1 MPKNK
6 NKVLGTSS
14 LKVKPKKRPGLIKQL
29 SQPFLTSNKKNKKST
44 SEEKDELRLF
54 SGYDDM
60 FLPDSHKHAEDTV
73 YLSSE
78 MELESFLHFDKSPL
92 CIKISEGREKCFSGD
107 SGYMSPPCQSELLSP
122 GVGTAPAK
130 GILKKT
136 SVSPEV
142 RCDSPTVN
150 FVQLQNG
157 RATPDPI
164 RAMSPINCERA
175 KSPFDRSRAISPI
188 DRAMSPIGMESI
200 ENALGFLDDII
211 DEENTRKNVK
221 KSVSFGD
228 IAEVKNFLSDSS
240 DNDLFDE
247 LMPIRQNVSFGDV
260 ENLKRQKDECNQSFK
275 KSVSFEDIYAKP
287 CSNSSIHFDFL
298 TRSQSCEQIPLHDT
312 DSSEEEMENEILEIE
327 EKSVIEKSEI
337 EDDGKECGCES
348 ICEFEVEVK
357 VVDIQPR
364 SKVEGQEENEE
375 NEVAMDTCTVI
386 DSFNI
391 LICHHPACTKNNE
404 NRPMLLCKECDST
417 LHSRPESSGHLVLD
431 LPKRK
436 AVNEKTARFMHTNS
450 TPNFINQSLTSMDIE
465 EIEPGEG
472 DDDGELVVAMETDRN
487 NSVSKDIVDGSEAEK
502 KLKRKKVV
510 KAKRRHTTGFR
521 SHSASDIFGHP
532 VNSDDEG
539 SHEHRY
545 SYHGSID
552 ENTLMASS
560 GRSPNQALQRVG
572 KGTINH
578 ETFTLKI
585 LLPCGDEDIEIIA
598 AEKNVSLRESIQ
610 PILERRRMDI
620 DEINIFVEASKTP
633 LPMNCETFLLGG
645 TTMFIKQKDGEPSLP
660 SGSQSLSKATGS
672 KLSGGKSQSTK
683 SKSGGSLRSRRGIN
697 LSIDDTSFPMELK
710 ASISPQGTLREN
722 DTRKQK
728 QPSKLTTLFS
738 PMNKEK
744 EKQEQL
750 SEMLNNYSTNEL
762 PPFPELMKIGQI
774 QFDDET
780 FSIENDWR
788 EIVGN
793 SQDLTKRQQDQ
804 QEAIWELLQT
814 ELQYIRSTRVISDLF
829 LCVLLNLQNELILN
843 EIETHKLFNNISEIS
858 AANAEFWRN
867 HLRKVLEETRNNATP
882 LNPSLMKQGFHMY
895 HDIFQP
901 YVQYCARQKVCTD
914 YMKSQYNE
922 NDLFKTFVIWA
933 EAQSRCNRLKL
944 TDLLVKPMQRLT
956 KYSLLLQAILRK
968 TEDDHQRRDLL
979 EMIASVDRFVHH
991 VNATL
996 HQQHEEEKLQ
1006 AIVDKIEPYDAV
1018 DAPNDECL
1026 KLIQPYNSNFNLT
1039 APMPGCTAGQT
1050 RGLVMQSPL
1059 KMKEYQNR
1067 MDVECLLFTDLLLIC
1082 KANKRM
1088 DKYKIVKPPMRVD
1101 RIITHELKDK
1111 GSFLLIY
1118 VNEYH
1123 VPVSSFTF
1131 HGDQNAVHIWVT
1143 HIKKAQDLFQEAKV
1157 ASAHHDKAMFPQS
1170 EIITEEV
1177 IGYTPLGMVEG
1188 SDGLPLLQL
1197 TRCASE
1203 EPDSLRADSVS
1214 SPINRSR
1221 SWNEMTSSSSESRST
1236 NSHVPQYVDA
1246 GTGTSGN
1253 HGVVMVSSASDLE
1266 RVSNN
1271 VTPNTGGH
1279 ATVQYSKSDPT
1290 VFSQYIG
1297 DDKLQVPGLSVSAGT
1312 SESDMSSLPEFVD
1325 VNMKS
1330 KLYQRR
1336 QSRTEKRYHTADA
1349 VQELNKNQ
1357 DRDNSIHKR
1366 LSWNFPNGD
1375 IGSDK
1380 QGVLKSKVMSSDSIR
1395 SIPSSSGVSSTG
1407 SLHLSPDGD
1416 ICEVDSDLEMND
1428 FDHQIPHD
1436 MNEDDIDYYTNSSQ
1450 HTKSKSTPD
1459 IVSLMQDLNTGE
1471 IGEMKDGIKSVD
1483 LPYCEDPNI
1492 RLSHAQL
1499 LRMKKQLLL
1508 SSNVEASEV

>member
-1 MPKNK
+1 M
-6 NKVLGTSS
+6 
-14 LKVKPKKRPGLIKQL
+14 
-29 SQPFLTSNKKNKKST
+29 
-44 SEEKDELRLF
+44 
-54 SGYDDM
+54 
-60 FLPDSHKHAEDTV
+60 H
-73 YLSSE
+73 
-78 MELESFLHFDKSPL
+78 ME
-92 CIKISEGREKCFSGD
+92 G
-107 SGYMSPPCQSELLSP
+107 
-122 GVGTAPAK
+122 
-130 GILKKT
+130 
-136 SVSPEV
+136 
-142 RCDSPTVN
+142 
-150 FVQLQNG
+150 
-157 RATPDPI
+157 
-164 RAMSPINCERA
+164 
-175 KSPFDRSRAISPI
+175 SR
-188 DRAMSPIGMESI
+188 
-200 ENALGFLDDII
+200 
-211 DEENTRKNVK
+211 
-221 KSVSFGD
+221 
-228 IAEVKNFLSDSS
+228 
-240 DNDLFDE
+240 
-247 LMPIRQNVSFGDV
+247 
-260 ENLKRQKDECNQSFK
+260 
-275 KSVSFEDIYAKP
+275 
-287 CSNSSIHFDFL
+287 
-298 TRSQSCEQIPLHDT
+298 
-312 DSSEEEMENEILEIE
+312 
-327 EKSVIEKSEI
+327 SEI
-337 EDDGKECGCES
+337 
-348 ICEFEVEVK
+348 
-357 VVDIQPR
+357 
-364 SKVEGQEENEE
+364 
-375 NEVAMDTCTVI
+375 
-386 DSFNI
+386 
-391 LICHHPACTKNNE
+391 
-404 NRPMLLCKECDST
+404 
-417 LHSRPESSGHLVLD
+417 
-431 LPKRK
+431 
-436 AVNEKTARFMHTNS
+436 
-450 TPNFINQSLTSMDIE
+450 
-465 EIEPGEG
+465 
-472 DDDGELVVAMETDRN
+472 
-487 NSVSKDIVDGSEAEK
+487 
-502 KLKRKKVV
+502 
-510 KAKRRHTTGFR
+510 KRRHPHR
-521 SHSASDIFGHP
+521 QLHINP
-532 VNSDDEG
+532 VNRRSWPMG
-539 SHEHRY
+539 P
-545 SYHGSID
+545 
-552 ENTLMASS
+552 SS
-560 GRSPNQALQRVG
+560 PLR
-572 KGTINH
+572 
-578 ETFTLKI
+578 LK
-585 LLPCGDEDIEIIA
+585 
-598 AEKNVSLRESIQ
+598 
-610 PILERRRMDI
+610 
-620 DEINIFVEASKTP
+620 
-633 LPMNCETFLLGG
+633 
-645 TTMFIKQKDGEPSLP
+645 
-660 SGSQSLSKATGS
+660 
-672 KLSGGKSQSTK
+672 
-683 SKSGGSLRSRRGIN
+683 
-697 LSIDDTSFPMELK
+697 
-710 ASISPQGTLREN
+710 
-722 DTRKQK
+722 
-728 QPSKLTTLFS
+728 
-738 PMNKEK
+738 
-744 EKQEQL
+744 
-750 SEMLNNYSTNEL
+750 
-762 PPFPELMKIGQI
+762 
-774 QFDDET
+774 
-780 FSIENDWR
+780 
-788 EIVGN
+788 
-793 SQDLTKRQQDQ
+793 DLTKRQQDQ

-944 TDLLVKPMQRLT
+944 TDLL
-956 KYSLLLQAILRK
+956 
-968 TEDDHQRRDLL
+968 
-979 EMIASVDRFVHH
+979 
-991 VNATL
+991 
-996 HQQHEEEKLQ
+996 
-1006 AIVDKIEPYDAV
+1006 
-1018 DAPNDECL
+1018 
-1026 KLIQPYNSNFNLT
+1026 LIQPYNSNFNLT